1 MSDFELKGNQV
12 WIGDRRVGWIT
23 TTMEG
28 KKVFVSPRK
37 RKQHYFRK
45 FKGFGLSVEL
55 LEFLKRN
62 QFDEVHLRIGKR
74 VTLIS
79 PLAYWD
85 IYGVDYHKKP
95 EFEAQ
100 KILPE
105 KHMKSKQLTLSEIME
120 HT

>member
-1 MSDFELKGNQV
+1 VSDFELKGKQV
-12 WIGDRRVGWIT
+12 WIGNRKAGWIT

-62 QFDEVHLRIGKR
+62 KFDEVHLRIGKR
-74 VTLIS
+74 QTLIS

-85 IYGVDYHKKP
+85 IYGIDYHIEP
-95 EFEAQ
+95 YEPQ

-105 KHMKSKQLTLSEIME
+105 IHMKSKQLTLSEVME
-120 HT
+120 FP

>member
-1 MSDFELKGNQV
+1 MSSFELKRNQV

-37 RKQHYFRK
+37 RRQHYFRK
-45 FKGFGLSVEL
+45 FRGYGLSVEI

-74 VTLIS
+74 LTLIS
-79 PLAYWD
+79 KLAYWD
-85 IYGVDYHKKP
+85 IYGIDYHKK
-95 EFEAQ
+95 EFEPQ

-105 KHMKSKQLTLSEIME
+105 KYMERKQLSLSEVME
-120 HT
+120 FH